1 MRITSHLTDQ
11 AVLAEIGARLKAH
24 RIEAGLTQAEL
35 AEEAGIGKRTLERLE
50 AGSGTDVVML
60 IRVLRILD
68 LVDGFDRLLPA
79 TGAGP
84 IAQLERKS
92 KERRRVAHPR
102 KKNRNAQ
109 KENSRRTWT
118 WKE

>member
-1 MRITSHLTDQ
+1 MKFTAHLTDP

-50 AGSGTDVVML
+50 AGAGADVVML

-79 TGAGP
+79 IGTGP
-84 IAQLERKS
+84 IAQLEREGKAR
-92 KERRRVAHPR
+92 KRVAHPR
-102 KKNRNAQ
+102 KKRTAQ
-109 KENSRRTWT
+109 KGNSRRTWT